1 MAIRLCDDLAPI
13 GELHTLDD
21 FWQLIMAV
29 EASPGLLRAVDQ
41 LEHHGERGLVREA
54 SLRADRPVPHG
65 RESAFNGIGG
75 AQVLP
80 MLRREIVKDEQR
92 LSIFPQALGGL
103 VVFDGQL
110 LKAGT

>member
-1 MAIRLCDDLAPI
+1 
-13 GELHTLDD
+13 
-21 FWQLIMAV
+21 MAV

-41 LEHHGERGLVREA
+41 LEHRGERGLVREA

-92 LSIFPQALGGL
+92 GGSVCL
-103 VVFDGQL
+103 NSFSGLISGIPAVVMKMMDPRS
-110 LKAGT
+110 GTA